1 MRDLGGK
8 YCSNEFLTSVKIAE
22 RPCGGV
28 ENGSGFQAEV
38 RPGGER
44 GERGERVREED
55 ASEPESLSFQ
65 NLRGRRRRLKEQH
78 RQQLHHGECR
88 LLIPVILLPVDETF
102 PRRKKIFP
110 T

>member
-38 RPGGER
+38 RPGS
-44 GERGERVREED
+44 ERGERVREED

-88 LLIPVILLPVDETF
+88 LLIPVILLPVYETF
-102 PRRKKIFP
+102 PRRKNIFP

>member
-8 YCSNEFLTSVKIAE
+8 YSSNEFLTSVKIAE

-38 RPGGER
+38 RPGS
-44 GERGERVREED
+44 ERGERVREED

-78 RQQLHHGECR
+78 RQQQHHGECR

-102 PRRKKIFP
+102 PRRKQYF
-110 T
+110 